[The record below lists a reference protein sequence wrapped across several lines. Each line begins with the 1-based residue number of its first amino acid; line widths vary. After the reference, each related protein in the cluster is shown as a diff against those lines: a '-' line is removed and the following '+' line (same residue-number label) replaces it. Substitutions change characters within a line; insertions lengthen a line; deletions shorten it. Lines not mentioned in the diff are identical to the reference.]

1 MTSWYPGT
9 TLGSH
14 QDTLPWVV
22 SEMQETFFQL
32 PRKKLTLAQD
42 CGAREM
48 KLQQRDQKVEE
59 EPGRCWSPGRL
70 NQREQAGGR

>member
-1 MTSWYPGT
+1 MVPWHCSWKYIRKLF
-9 TLGSH
+9 LGM
-14 QDTLPWVV
+14 V

-48 KLQQRDQKVEE
+48 KPQQRDQKVEE

-70 NQREQAGGR
+70 NQRERAGGRSG